1 MSTENMGEFIRSLL
15 QKDDS
20 LTDLNNCRNS
30 TSKIGK
36 EVKGKFPEAK
46 TEVLVYPEPSAG
58 YGVHYSLLIAQGDEE
73 ILVNA
78 VAAPGFPEYIGSSKA
93 APPTFT
99 AMKVTPRV
107 I

>member
-15 QKDDS
+15 QENDS
-20 LTDLNNCRNS
+20 LTGLNNCRNS

-36 EVKGKFPEAK
+36 EVKDKFPEAK
-46 TEVLVYPEPSAG
+46 AEVLVYPEPRAG
-58 YGVHYSLLIAQGDEE
+58 YGVHYSLLIAQGDEK

-78 VAAPGFPEYIGSSKA
+78 VAAPGFPEYIGDPKT

-99 AMKVTPRV
+99 AMKVTPE
-107 I
+107 II